1 MIYPEFFPEDRKDE
15 KAELKVFEQLKKVAD
30 DYDIFYSKSFV
41 TDGAGKKPEYE
52 IDFIVAI
59 PEQAIVCIEVKGGL
73 IRYDGMKD
81 QWTQNSR
88 VMSKRPDRQATSA
101 SHALANSFSESIANM
116 PVGWALC
123 FPDCQMEQGKGLTT
137 SLAQEQ
143 LLDDLHLLHIDKS
156 LPLLFDYLKKQYP
169 TRNGARRWQYEK
181 FKSQLLRSLGFVQML
196 STKIKYDAQRFT
208 ELTAHQMDLFSRI
221 ATNKDIITSGPAGSG
236 KTIVAKTL
244 AQDLVNDGKR
254 VLFLCFN
261 RTLANKVRY
270 EFDRYES
277 LIEVTTFHSL
287 SRRIIEQFDATWWT
301 DNKNNE
307 AEEFWNLEVP
317 AKLEECLPHIEER
330 YDALIIDEGQDFKEF
345 WFELLFQMIN
355 PEGRR
360 LIFMDQMQ
368 NIFGHYTSIPNKS
381 DFVEYTLP
389 ENCRNTKNIVG
400 YLSELLNENIPSF
413 DKSPSGEDIVQKDFK
428 NGIELQKFVLDE
440 IKSLLNNHN
449 IETHQI
455 LILLNSSKADSSL
468 SEVAKVGGMPLKSL
482 DNKGRMQRDA
492 INYTTINTFKGL
504 EADIVFVIDIQMI
517 DENQRLEKL
526 YTEASRARSKLY
538 LFGY

>member
-88 VMSKRPDRQATSA
+88 VMSKKPDRQATSA

-123 FPDCQMEQGKGLTT
+123 FPDCQMEQGRGLPT
-137 SLAQEQ
+137 SLAQQQ
-143 LLDDLHLLHIDKS
+143 LLDDLHLLHLDKS
-156 LPLLFDYLKKQYP
+156 LPLLFNYLKKQYP
-169 TRNGARRWQYEK
+169 TRNGVKRWQYEK
-181 FKSQLLRSLGFVQML
+181 FKSQILRSLGFVQML

-208 ELTAHQMDLFSRI
+208 ELTAHQMDLFNRI

-244 AQDLVNDGKR
+244 AQDLINDGKR

-287 SRRIIEQFDATWWT
+287 SRRIIEQFDGAWWR

-307 AEEFWNLEVP
+307 ADDFWNLEVP
-317 AKLEECLPHIEER
+317 VKLEECLPYIEER

-345 WFELLFQMIN
+345 WFELLFQMVN
-355 PEGRR
+355 TEGRR

-368 NIFGHYTSIPNKS
+368 NIFGHFTSIPNKG

-400 YLSELLNENIPSF
+400 YLSEVLKEEIPSF
-413 DKSPSGEDIVQKDFK
+413 DKSPSGEDIVEKNFK

-440 IKSLLNNHN
+440 IKSLLNNHDV
-449 IETHQI
+449 ETHQI

-468 SEVAKVGGMPLKSL
+468 SEVTKVRAMPLKSL
-482 DNKGRMQRDA
+482 DNKGRMKRDA

-504 EADIVFVIDIQMI
+504 EADIVFVIDIQKI
-517 DENQRLEKL
+517 DKNQRLEKL